1 MLAVKLYGKNDIRI
15 VECDVPQ
22 IGADEILVKTSAA
35 AICGSDLRMI
45 ENGYHGV
52 DETHPI
58 ILGHEMCGVIA
69 KTGKNIT
76 EYRTGDR
83 VAIAPNMGC
92 GHCKNCLEGDFH
104 LCGTY
109 QAMGI
114 NMDGGFAQYIR
125 IPKKALQQGNVI
137 LLEDNVSAEEA
148 AVFEPAACV
157 LNGQEQIGIQEGED
171 VLIIGAGPIGI
182 LHGLLARL
190 HGAGRI
196 FLSDLSRA
204 RVKKCIELM
213 PDIIPLNPEN
223 LAQDVME
230 KTEGKGMD
238 VCITACAA
246 KAVQETSFGLMNMKG
261 RILFFGGLPN
271 GKDLI
276 QIHSNLLHYKELK
289 VCGSTR
295 CNAQQCRKIASLV
308 REGKLDLKG
317 LISKKFEIQDFKEA
331 ADYAASGQGLKT
343 VILFED

>member
-1 MLAVKLYGKNDIRI
+1 MDEKMLAVKLYGKNDIRI

-114 NMDGGFAQYIR
+114 NMDGGF
-125 IPKKALQQGNVI
+125 
-137 LLEDNVSAEEA
+137 E
-148 AVFEPAACV
+148 
-157 LNGQEQIGIQEGED
+157 IG
-171 VLIIGAGPIGI
+171 
-182 LHGLLARL
+182 
-190 HGAGRI
+190 
-196 FLSDLSRA
+196 RA
-204 RVKKCIELM
+204 HV
-213 PDIIPLNPEN
+213 
-223 LAQDVME
+223 
-230 KTEGKGMD
+230 
-238 VCITACAA
+238 
-246 KAVQETSFGLMNMKG
+246 
-261 RILFFGGLPN
+261 
-271 GKDLI
+271 
-276 QIHSNLLHYKELK
+276 
-289 VCGSTR
+289 
-295 CNAQQCRKIASLV
+295 
-308 REGKLDLKG
+308 
-317 LISKKFEIQDFKEA
+317 
-331 ADYAASGQGLKT
+331 
-343 VILFED
+343 

>member
-1 MLAVKLYGKNDIRI
+1 MDEKMLAVKLYGKNDIRI
-15 VECDVPQ
+15 VECDAPQ

-69 KTGKNIT
+69 KTGKNVT

-125 IPKKALQQGNVI
+125 IPKKALRQGNVI

-171 VLIIGAGPIGI
+171 VLIIG
-182 LHGLLARL
+182 
-190 HGAGRI
+190 
-196 FLSDLSRA
+196 
-204 RVKKCIELM
+204 
-213 PDIIPLNPEN
+213 
-223 LAQDVME
+223 E
-230 KTEGKGMD
+230 KTEGKGVD

-246 KAVQETSFGLMNMKG
+246 KAVQEASFGLMNMKG

-317 LISKKFEIQDFKEA
+317 LISKKFEIRDFKEA